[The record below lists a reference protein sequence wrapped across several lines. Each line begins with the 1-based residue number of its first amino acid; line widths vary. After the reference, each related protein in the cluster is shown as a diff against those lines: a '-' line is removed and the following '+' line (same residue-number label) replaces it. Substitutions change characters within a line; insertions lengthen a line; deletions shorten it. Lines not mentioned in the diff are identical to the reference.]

1 MGGSN
6 NMQAKHNKAMTHISF
21 MSLQQEKFQDI
32 QDFRDPYMALW
43 KVCIELG
50 LWFRHSEDDA
60 KAVLTA
66 EEVTSLSNE

>member
-50 LWFRHSEDDA
+50 L
-60 KAVLTA
+60 
-66 EEVTSLSNE
+66 